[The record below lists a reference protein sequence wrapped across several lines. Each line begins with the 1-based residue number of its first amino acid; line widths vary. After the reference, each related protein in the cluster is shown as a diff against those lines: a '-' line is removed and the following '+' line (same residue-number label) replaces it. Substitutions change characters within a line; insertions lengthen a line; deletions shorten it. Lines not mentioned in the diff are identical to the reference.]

1 MLTEL
6 HIRNFAV
13 IDEIHV
19 ELGPGLNVLSGETG
33 AGKSIIVGALSL
45 LLGER
50 ATTDVIRAGEDRAVV
65 EGVFEVPDG
74 AALRELCD
82 EAGIDLS
89 DGVLILK
96 RELQR
101 EGRNR
106 AWVNGSP
113 ATAGLIGRLGGA
125 LVDLHGQHEHQALLR
140 PGPQRR
146 ILDQFAG
153 AVPLA
158 RRVRSAWNEQQ
169 AALAALADGRARVA
183 NARER
188 SDQLSRMAK
197 EIEAAELRPG
207 EEQELVAEIRRL
219 EHSEELLDLSGE
231 LHDEVYGDESA
242 LVDRLGGL
250 RRTLDGLLRIDPAA
264 GDLEE
269 LFAAGLA
276 TLDELGRRLRDY
288 RFSVE
293 HDPGR
298 LASLR
303 QRQDLLI
310 RLGRKYGGSV
320 EELIEAGSGAR
331 AELSAIES
339 SEAEIRELER
349 VASERRSDLAG
360 AAVQLSAARLEA
372 AGRLEKEV
380 SEQLPELGLPGGLFR
395 VEVDP
400 LESPGPDGADAIRF
414 LVSLNPGFDPGP
426 LSRVA
431 SGGELSRVMLA
442 LKTVL
447 AAVDEVPSLVFDE
460 IDAGVGGRVAHSVA
474 ERLGRVAAEHQVFA
488 ITHLAQIAAR
498 ADTQYRVEKV
508 QTGDSVATRL
518 VRLSETDRPAEI
530 SRMLGGE
537 PDSEVSL
544 RHARELLERRRE
556 GPDGPVRTAGSEP
569 SG

>member
-50 ATTDVIRAGEDRAVV
+50 ASTDVIRAGEDRAVV
-65 EGVFEVPDG
+65 EGVFEIPGDAV
-74 AALRELCD
+74 LRERCE

-113 ATAGLIGRLGGA
+113 ATAGLIGQLGGA

-158 RRVRSAWNEQQ
+158 QRTRTAWNAQQ
-169 AALAALADGRARVA
+169 EALGALADARDRVA
-183 NARER
+183 RARER

-197 EIEAAELRPG
+197 EIEAAELVAG
-207 EEQELVAEIRRL
+207 EEQALAAEIRRL
-219 EHSEELLDLSGE
+219 EHSEELLALSGE
-231 LHDEVYGDESA
+231 LHEAVYGDEGA
-242 LVDRLGGL
+242 VVERLGGL
-250 RRTLDGLLRIDPAA
+250 RRALDGLLRIDPDAA
-264 GDLEE
+264 DLQE
-269 LFAAGLA
+269 LFASGLA
-276 TLDELGRRLRDY
+276 TLDEFGRRLRDY

-298 LASLR
+298 LAALR

-310 RLGRKYGGSV
+310 RLCRKYGGTV
-320 EELIEAGSGAR
+320 EELIDAGGSAR
-331 AELSAIES
+331 AELSAIET
-339 SEAEIRELER
+339 SEAELGELER
-349 VASERRSDLAG
+349 QADERRAELAEVS
-360 AAVQLSAARLEA
+360 ARLTSVRREAAR
-372 AGRLEKEV
+372 RLEEEV
-380 SEQLPELGLPGGLFR
+380 TEQLPELGLPGGTFR
-395 VEVDP
+395 AEVGSLDT
-400 LESPGPDGADAIRF
+400 PGPEGADTIRF

-426 LSRVA
+426 LNRVA

-447 AAVDEVPSLVFDE
+447 AGVDEVPSLVFDE

-474 ERLGRVAAEHQVFA
+474 ERLRQVAFEHQVFA

-498 ADTQYRVEKV
+498 ADTQYRVDKV
-508 QTGDSVATRL
+508 QAGESVATRL
-518 VRLSETDRPAEI
+518 VRLTEAERPAEI
-530 SRMLGGE
+530 SRMLGGG
-537 PDSEVSL
+537 PDSEASL
-544 RHARELLERRRE
+544 RHARELLERRETGRARSL
-556 GPDGPVRTAGSEP
+556 RTAGSEP
-569 SG
+569 AD

>member
-50 ATTDVIRAGEDRAVV
+50 ASTDVIRAGEERAVV
-65 EGVFEVPDG
+65 EGVFDVPDTG
-74 AALRELCD
+74 ALREQC
-82 EAGIDLS
+82 ENAGIDLA

-106 AWVNGSP
+106 AWINGSP
-113 ATAGLIGRLGGA
+113 ATAGLIGELGSA

-140 PGPQRR
+140 PGPQRT

-153 AVPLA
+153 AEPLA
-158 RRVRSAWNEQQ
+158 RQARTAWNAQQ
-169 AALAALADGRARVA
+169 AALAALAEAGSRLAQARA
-183 NARER
+183 R

-197 EIEAAELRPG
+197 EIESAALVAGEAEELAAEIL
-207 EEQELVAEIRRL
+207 RL
-219 EHSEELLDLSGE
+219 EHSEELLALSSDLHE
-231 LHDEVYGDESA
+231 AVYGDEDG
-242 LVDRLGGL
+242 VVERLGGL
-250 RRTLDGLLRIDPAA
+250 RRALDALLRIDPAA
-264 GDLEE
+264 SDLGE
-269 LFAAGLA
+269 LLADGLA

-288 RFSVE
+288 RFAVE

-298 LASLR
+298 LAALR

-310 RLGRKYGGSV
+310 RLGRKYGGTV
-320 EELIEAGSGAR
+320 EELIEAGGRAR
-331 AELSAIES
+331 AELSAIET
-339 SEAEIRELER
+339 SEADLRELER
-349 VASERRSDLAG
+349 QAAEHGSELAEVSARLTSVRRE
-360 AAVQLSAARLEA
+360 AAR
-372 AGRLEKEV
+372 RLEEQV
-380 SEQLPELGLPGGLFR
+380 THQLPELGLPGGTFR
-395 VEVDP
+395 AEVGALDA
-400 LESPGPDGADAIRF
+400 PGPEGADRIRF

-447 AAVDEVPSLVFDE
+447 AGVDAMPSLVFDE
-460 IDAGVGGRVAHSVA
+460 IDAGVGGRVAHAVA
-474 ERLGRVAAEHQVFA
+474 ERLGQVAREHQVFA

-508 QTGDSVATRL
+508 QAGDSVATRL
-518 VRLSETDRPAEI
+518 VRLSEAERPAEI

-537 PDSEVSL
+537 TDSEVSM
-544 RHARELLERRRE
+544 RHAKELLERRNT
-556 GPDGPVRTAGSEP
+556 GPVRRAESGPAG
-569 SG
+569 

>member
-50 ATTDVIRAGEDRAVV
+50 ASADVIRAGEDRAVV
-65 EGVFEVPDG
+65 EGVFEIPEDSP
-74 AALRELCD
+74 LREQCA
-82 EAGIDLS
+82 EAGVDLS
-89 DGVLILK
+89 DDVLILK

-106 AWVNGSP
+106 AWINGSP
-113 ATAGLIGRLGGA
+113 ATAGLIGELGGA

-140 PGPQRR
+140 PGPQRT

-158 RRVRSAWNEQQ
+158 QQARTAWNAQQ
-169 AALAALADGRARVA
+169 TAVAALAEARTRLAQT
-183 NARER
+183 RER
-188 SDQLSRMAK
+188 SEQLSHMAK
-197 EIEAAELRPG
+197 EIESAELVAG
-207 EEQELVAEIRRL
+207 EEEALAAEIRRL
-219 EHSEELLDLSGE
+219 EHSEELLALSGE
-231 LHDEVYGDESA
+231 LHEAVYGDESG
-242 LVDRLGGL
+242 LVDRLGGS
-250 RRTLDGLLRIDPAA
+250 RRALDALLRIDPAA
-264 GDLEE
+264 ADLGE
-269 LFAAGLA
+269 LFASGLA

-293 HDPGR
+293 HDPRR
-298 LASLR
+298 LATLR

-310 RLGRKYGGSV
+310 RLGRKYGGTV
-320 EELIEAGSGAR
+320 EELIEAGGRAR
-331 AELSAIES
+331 AELSAIET
-339 SEAEIRELER
+339 SEGDLRDLER
-349 VASERRSDLAG
+349 LVAERRSELAEVSARLTAVRRE
-360 AAVQLSAARLEA
+360 AASRLEA
-372 AGRLEKEV
+372 EV
-380 SEQLPELGLPGGLFR
+380 TRQLPELGLPGGTFQA
-395 VEVDP
+395 EVVP
-400 LESPGPDGADAIRF
+400 LDAPGPDGAETIRF

-447 AAVDEVPSLVFDE
+447 AGVDEVPSLVFDE

-474 ERLGRVAAEHQVFA
+474 ERLGQVAREHQVFA

-498 ADTQYRVEKV
+498 ADTQYRVDKV

-518 VRLSETDRPAEI
+518 VRLSEADRPAEI

-537 PDSEVSL
+537 AGSDVSL
-544 RHARELLERRRE
+544 RHARELLERREARS
-556 GPDGPVRTAGSEP
+556 DGPFRTAESEP
-569 SG
+569 AG

>member
-45 LLGER
+45 LVGER
-50 ATTDVIRAGEDRAVV
+50 ASTDVIRAGEERAVV
-65 EGVFEVPDG
+65 EGVFEIPDD
-74 AALRELCD
+74 APLREQCE
-82 EAGIDLS
+82 EAGIDLA

-106 AWVNGSP
+106 AWINGSP
-113 ATAGLIGRLGGA
+113 ATAGLIGELGGA

-140 PGPQRR
+140 PGPQRT
-146 ILDQFAG
+146 ILDHFAG

-158 RRVRSAWNEQQ
+158 RQAQTAWNEQQ
-169 AALAALADGRARVA
+169 AALKALAEARSRLA
-183 NARER
+183 QARER
-188 SDQLSRMAK
+188 SDQLSRMAR
-197 EIEAAELRPG
+197 EIESAGLVAGEDVELA
-207 EEQELVAEIRRL
+207 AEIRRL
-219 EHSEELLDLSGE
+219 EHSEELLALSGE
-231 LHDEVYGDESA
+231 LHEAVYGDENGV
-242 LVDRLGGL
+242 VDRLGVL
-250 RRTLDGLLRIDPAA
+250 RRTFDALLRIDSAA
-264 GDLEE
+264 ADLGE
-269 LFAAGLA
+269 LFGAGLA

-293 HDPGR
+293 HDPAR
-298 LASLR
+298 LAALR

-310 RLGRKYGGSV
+310 RLGRKYGGTV
-320 EELIEAGSGAR
+320 EELIEAGGRAR
-331 AELSAIES
+331 AELSAIET
-339 SEAEIRELER
+339 SEADLRELER
-349 VASERRSDLAG
+349 RAAERRSDLEE
-360 AAVQLSAARLEA
+360 VAARLTSVRREA
-372 AGRLEKEV
+372 ARRLEDEV
-380 SEQLPELGLPGGLFR
+380 TQQLPELGLPGGTFR
-395 VEVDP
+395 AEVSP
-400 LESPGPDGADAIRF
+400 LDAPGPKGADTIRF

-442 LKTVL
+442 LKAVL
-447 AAVDEVPSLVFDE
+447 AGVDAVPSLVFDE

-474 ERLGRVAAEHQVFA
+474 ERLGQVAREHQVFA

-498 ADTQYRVEKV
+498 ADTQYRVDKV
-508 QTGDSVATRL
+508 QTGESVATRL
-518 VRLSETDRPAEI
+518 VRLSETERPAEI

-537 PDSEVSL
+537 VDSEVSL
-544 RHARELLERRRE
+544 RHARELLERRE
-556 GPDGPVRTAGSEP
+556 GRTARPVSTAESE
-569 SG
+569 SAG